1 MKETFYS
8 TGRIF
13 LLLVLTT
20 LLSSHEL
27 FLKTDSYF
35 LKEKQAAQVYLFN
48 GTFDNSEN
56 AITTDRITGTRI
68 VGTDYD
74 YDPVERDYNIEGN
87 VTYLSFT
94 TGASGT
100 YVAGISTLPRMIELE
115 APDFHEY
122 LEHEGL
128 DKVISER
135 EEQGISDQLA
145 REKYSKHVKALL
157 QVGSI
162 KSDHYKMELGYPIEF
177 IPLENPYIL
186 KVGDKMRFRLLLGG
200 KPLKDQGVHISS
212 RPDGPDPFAD
222 EVGSQTDEN
231 GEFSF
236 EITEAG
242 HWYVATVHMVQSQE
256 EDIDYESNWATL
268 TFEIAAN

>member
-1 MKETFYS
+1 MKETLYS
-8 TGRIF
+8 AGRIF
-13 LLLVLTT
+13 FLLVLTT

-35 LKEKQAAQVYLFN
+35 LNENQAAKVYLFN

-56 AITTDRITGTRI
+56 AITTDRITGARI
-68 VGTDYD
+68 LGTGSDYHPAEKD
-74 YDPVERDYNIEGN
+74 FHIEGN

-94 TGASGT
+94 SGAAGT

-128 DKVISER
+128 EKVISER
-135 EEQGISDQLA
+135 EELGIADQLA

-157 QVGSI
+157 QVGS
-162 KSDHYKMELGYPIEF
+162 SRTDQYRTELGYPIEF
-177 IPLENPYIL
+177 IPLENPYAL
-186 KVGDKMRFRLLLGG
+186 KVGDRMRFRLLLGG

-222 EVGSQTDEN
+222 ELGLQTDEN

-236 EITEAG
+236 EITETG
-242 HWYVATVHMVQSQE
+242 HWYVATVHMVPSEE
-256 EDIDYESNWATL
+256 EDVDYESNWATL
-268 TFEIAAN
+268 TFEVAAN